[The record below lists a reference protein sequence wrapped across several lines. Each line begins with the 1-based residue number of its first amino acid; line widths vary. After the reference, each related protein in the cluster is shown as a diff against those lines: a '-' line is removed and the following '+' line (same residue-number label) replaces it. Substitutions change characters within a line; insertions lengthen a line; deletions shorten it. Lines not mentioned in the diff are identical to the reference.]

1 MASINYAAAIVELRS
16 QQDHHPLSILQLA
29 EPIVAST
36 QNALSPSKRAS
47 DVSNSDIENPT
58 PVSLEADLVHYKVG
72 IFRNMHDTWE
82 IFWSS
87 IDLFRI

>member
-1 MASINYAAAIVELRS
+1 MTANEFLAMAPIYHAPAIVELRS

-36 QNALSPSKRAS
+36 QNTLSPSKRAS

-58 PVSLEADLVHYKVG
+58 PASLEADLVHYKVG
-72 IFRNMHDTWE
+72 VLRNMHGARE
-82 IFWSS
+82 KF
-87 IDLFRI
+87 